1 LILYVIYNY
10 IIIFLHFLL
19 EKKKILPIYFVFFRI
34 LGIFIMIYRI
44 LSFLFI
50 VVIALSSTLHAGA
63 GVLFMFNDGTVLV
76 GIEDRGGQEV
86 VSDFGGGQ
94 DTKDGGDNRR
104 TALREGN
111 EETAGTFGLK
121 YLQVAG
127 APSVIHKHRVGSYQM
142 FFVHISGRKPSIREL
157 MKNKHAIEKKLG
169 RRRAHVEK
177 KYYKYVDA
185 KALVN
190 SAFGNGLLP
199 GANIPLFG
207 PFKACIKKDAS
218 NPRGAL
224 RNLINS
230 PHQKA
235 APIRSH
241 PVKAAPRPS
250 PAWKR
255 KPARK
260 GRHGLRRK
268 YAPKTRHGSR
278 ARHTSRRKGSR

>member
-1 LILYVIYNY
+1 MV
-10 IIIFLHFLL
+10 
-19 EKKKILPIYFVFFRI
+19 
-34 LGIFIMIYRI
+34 YRI

-50 VVIALSSTLHAGA
+50 IVIALSSTLYAGA

-76 GIEDRGGQEV
+76 GIEDRGGREF

-94 DTKDGGDNRR
+94 DRKDGGDNRK

-111 EETAGTFGLK
+111 EETAGTFRLK
-121 YLQVAG
+121 YHQVAG
-127 APSVIHKHRVGSYQM
+127 APSVIHKHHVGSYQM
-142 FFVHISGRKPSIREL
+142 FFVHISGRKPSTREL

-190 SAFGNGLLP
+190 AAFGNGLLP
-199 GANIPLFG
+199 GTNIPMFG

-235 APIRSH
+235 APVRSH
-241 PVKAAPRPS
+241 PVKAAPRHGTAS
-250 PAWKR
+250 KR
-255 KPARK
+255 KSARK
-260 GRHGLRRK
+260 GRYRSRRK

-278 ARHTSRRKGSR
+278 SRHTSRHRR